1 MKTERT
7 YLENNFK
14 TLETSTNFVDNP
26 EYTETN
32 EKLDKIYKEKIICI
46 RIRSKG
52 NWYEHRKN
60 LQIFF

>member
-7 YLENNFK
+7 YFENKLK

-32 EKLDKIYKEKIICI
+32 EKLDKIYNQIVQF
-46 RIRSKG
+46 
-52 NWYEHRKN
+52 KN
-60 LQIFF
+60 NFETS